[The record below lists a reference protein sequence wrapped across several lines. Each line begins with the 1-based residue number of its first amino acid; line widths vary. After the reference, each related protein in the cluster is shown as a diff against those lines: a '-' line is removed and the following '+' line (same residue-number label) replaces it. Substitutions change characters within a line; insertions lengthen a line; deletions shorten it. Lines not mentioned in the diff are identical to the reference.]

1 MIIIF
6 SLLLSAFFSGME
18 IAYVSSN
25 RLNLEIEKNQVGL
38 IPRLLSII
46 TQNPSRFI
54 ATMLIGN
61 NFALVIYGI
70 FMGQFI
76 IDNLAFINTSL
87 MNELTI
93 VLIQT
98 LISTV
103 VILVTAE
110 FIPKVLFQIY
120 SNISMKIF
128 AIPAYFFY
136 TIFYPITSL
145 VTIISNFILKSFFK
159 VNSDESS
166 ISFSKIELENYIEN
180 EIEKSDK
187 NLDSEIEI
195 FQNALEL
202 SEIKARDIMVPR
214 AEIIALEDSTKIEK
228 VKDLFIETGLSKI
241 PIYKDSI
248 DDIVGYIHSF
258 DFLKKPL
265 NIKEFILPV
274 VFVPEPMLVND
285 VLEKLTIQRKSI
297 AVVIDEYG
305 GTSGIITVEDIVE
318 ELFGEIEDEHD
329 NYDFYE
335 KKISEDT
342 YEFSSRLEI
351 EYLNK
356 TYNLKL
362 PQSESYDTL
371 GGLIVFNKE
380 EIPKIGDK
388 ILIDNSSINF
398 FSEKDPSK
406 LPWNDLGVD
415 IVFECT
421 GFFTSKEQASS
432 HIVAGAK
439 KVLISAPA
447 QNPDKTIVYGVNH
460 DEINADDRIISNASC
475 TTNCLA
481 PIAKV
486 INDQFGIKSGLV
498 NTVHAATNDQS
509 LLDVSHSDLYRARA
523 ASASIIPSKTGAAKA
538 IGLVIPELDGKL
550 NGMATRVPTLNVS
563 MLDFTFETEK
573 SFSPDELIEIIRNAA
588 NGEYKG
594 ILSICD
600 LPLVSTDFNHNPSS
614 SIFDTNHL
622 YQIGNQTKI
631 LAWYDNEW
639 GFSKR
644 MIELCLYIKEI
655 AAISLKE
662 TA

>member
-38 IPRLLSII
+38 IPKLLSII

-76 IDNLAFINTSL
+76 VDNLTFMNLSV

-98 LISTV
+98 LVSTL

-120 SNISMKIF
+120 SNISMKVF

-145 VTIISNFILKSFFK
+145 VTIISNFILKSFFE

-180 EIEKSDK
+180 EKSDK

-214 AEIIALEDSTKIEK
+214 AEIIALEDSTKIQK

-285 VLEKLTIQRKSI
+285 VLEKLTLQRKSI

-335 KKISEDT
+335 KQISEDA

-362 PQSESYDTL
+362 PESESYDTL

-388 ILIDNSSINF
+388 ILIDKYS
-398 FSEKDPSK
+398 
-406 LPWNDLGVD
+406 
-415 IVFECT
+415 
-421 GFFTSKEQASS
+421 
-432 HIVAGAK
+432 
-439 KVLISAPA
+439 
-447 QNPDKTIVYGVNH
+447 
-460 DEINADDRIISNASC
+460 
-475 TTNCLA
+475 
-481 PIAKV
+481 
-486 INDQFGIKSGLV
+486 
-498 NTVHAATNDQS
+498 
-509 LLDVSHSDLYRARA
+509 
-523 ASASIIPSKTGAAKA
+523 
-538 IGLVIPELDGKL
+538 
-550 NGMATRVPTLNVS
+550 
-563 MLDFTFETEK
+563 
-573 SFSPDELIEIIRNAA
+573 IEILHA
-588 NGEYKG
+588 
-594 ILSICD
+594 
-600 LPLVSTDFNHNPSS
+600 TSS
-614 SIFDTNHL
+614 
-622 YQIGNQTKI
+622 KI
-631 LAWYDNEW
+631 E
-639 GFSKR
+639 KVV
-644 MIELCLYIKEI
+644 
-655 AAISLKE
+655 LKKIDQE
-662 TA
+662 

>member
-38 IPRLLSII
+38 IPKLLSII

-76 IDNLAFINTSL
+76 VDNLTFMNLSV

-98 LISTV
+98 LISTL

-120 SNISMKIF
+120 SNISMKVF

-180 EIEKSDK
+180 EKSDK

-214 AEIIALEDSTKIEK
+214 AEIIALEDSTKIQK

-248 DDIVGYIHSF
+248 DDIIGYIHSF

-285 VLEKLTIQRKSI
+285 VLEKLTLQRKSI

-335 KKISEDT
+335 KQISEDA

-356 TYNLKL
+356 TYKLKL

-388 ILIDNSSINF
+388 ILIDKYS
-398 FSEKDPSK
+398 
-406 LPWNDLGVD
+406 
-415 IVFECT
+415 
-421 GFFTSKEQASS
+421 
-432 HIVAGAK
+432 
-439 KVLISAPA
+439 
-447 QNPDKTIVYGVNH
+447 
-460 DEINADDRIISNASC
+460 
-475 TTNCLA
+475 
-481 PIAKV
+481 
-486 INDQFGIKSGLV
+486 
-498 NTVHAATNDQS
+498 
-509 LLDVSHSDLYRARA
+509 
-523 ASASIIPSKTGAAKA
+523 
-538 IGLVIPELDGKL
+538 
-550 NGMATRVPTLNVS
+550 
-563 MLDFTFETEK
+563 
-573 SFSPDELIEIIRNAA
+573 IEILHA
-588 NGEYKG
+588 
-594 ILSICD
+594 
-600 LPLVSTDFNHNPSS
+600 TSS
-614 SIFDTNHL
+614 
-622 YQIGNQTKI
+622 KI
-631 LAWYDNEW
+631 E
-639 GFSKR
+639 KVV
-644 MIELCLYIKEI
+644 
-655 AAISLKE
+655 LKKIDQE
-662 TA
+662 

>member
-38 IPRLLSII
+38 IPKLLSII

-76 IDNLAFINTSL
+76 VDNLTFMNLSV

-98 LISTV
+98 LISTL

-120 SNISMKIF
+120 SNISMKVF

-180 EIEKSDK
+180 EKSDK

-214 AEIIALEDSTKIEK
+214 AEIIALEDSTKIQK

-285 VLEKLTIQRKSI
+285 VLEKLTLQRKSI

-335 KKISEDT
+335 KQISEDA

-356 TYNLKL
+356 TYKLKL

-388 ILIDNSSINF
+388 ILIDKYS
-398 FSEKDPSK
+398 
-406 LPWNDLGVD
+406 
-415 IVFECT
+415 
-421 GFFTSKEQASS
+421 
-432 HIVAGAK
+432 
-439 KVLISAPA
+439 
-447 QNPDKTIVYGVNH
+447 
-460 DEINADDRIISNASC
+460 
-475 TTNCLA
+475 
-481 PIAKV
+481 
-486 INDQFGIKSGLV
+486 
-498 NTVHAATNDQS
+498 
-509 LLDVSHSDLYRARA
+509 
-523 ASASIIPSKTGAAKA
+523 
-538 IGLVIPELDGKL
+538 
-550 NGMATRVPTLNVS
+550 
-563 MLDFTFETEK
+563 
-573 SFSPDELIEIIRNAA
+573 IEILHA
-588 NGEYKG
+588 
-594 ILSICD
+594 
-600 LPLVSTDFNHNPSS
+600 TSS
-614 SIFDTNHL
+614 
-622 YQIGNQTKI
+622 KI
-631 LAWYDNEW
+631 E
-639 GFSKR
+639 KVV
-644 MIELCLYIKEI
+644 
-655 AAISLKE
+655 LKKIDQE
-662 TA
+662 

>member
-38 IPRLLSII
+38 IPKLLSII

-76 IDNLAFINTSL
+76 VDNLTFMNLSV

-98 LISTV
+98 LISTL

-120 SNISMKIF
+120 SNISMKVF

-180 EIEKSDK
+180 EKSDK

-388 ILIDNSSINF
+388 ILIDKYSIEILHATSSKI
-398 FSEKDPSK
+398 E
-406 LPWNDLGVD
+406 
-415 IVFECT
+415 
-421 GFFTSKEQASS
+421 
-432 HIVAGAK
+432 
-439 KVLISAPA
+439 KVLL
-447 QNPDKTIVYGVNH
+447 K
-460 DEINADDRIISNASC
+460 
-475 TTNCLA
+475 
-481 PIAKV
+481 K
-486 INDQFGIKSGLV
+486 
-498 NTVHAATNDQS
+498 
-509 LLDVSHSDLYRARA
+509 
-523 ASASIIPSKTGAAKA
+523 
-538 IGLVIPELDGKL
+538 IGQE
-550 NGMATRVPTLNVS
+550 
-563 MLDFTFETEK
+563 
-573 SFSPDELIEIIRNAA
+573 
-588 NGEYKG
+588 
-594 ILSICD
+594 
-600 LPLVSTDFNHNPSS
+600 
-614 SIFDTNHL
+614 
-622 YQIGNQTKI
+622 
-631 LAWYDNEW
+631 
-639 GFSKR
+639 
-644 MIELCLYIKEI
+644 
-655 AAISLKE
+655 
-662 TA
+662 